1 MPAVFS
7 AKTALGLLLSS
18 FVVLSSGSSTG
29 SRQLTSTGLTASING
44 IDYYVSP
51 YPAGSLLSAVCPSI
65 TALPSVLGF
74 VPVTVLQDSGVS
86 TESLGRL
93 FSNWTV
99 TDDVFQSGFL
109 GAVLLPP
116 SSRHVPTNCRS
127 QTPSA
132 WNSSLL
138 SASGHKPLVYSS
150 LAPTTVP
157 SGPYFLNV
165 HTGDFHP
172 VYRLYSDYAQAFV
185 ETVLQTPHGSFQPL
199 SAHTAGAAAI
209 SIAVPSRLYYTR
221 TATKPLAGVR
231 VGVKDIYR
239 LAGMRGSNG
248 NRAYYSLYPPANET
262 GTAVQRLIDAG
273 AIIVGLQKTSQFANG
288 ETATA
293 DWVDFQSP
301 FNPRGNGYQDPSS
314 SSAGAGASIASYD
327 WLDLAIGSDTGGS
340 IRGPSAKNGV
350 FGNRPTHGLVG
361 LDHVMPLS
369 PDLDTAGL
377 ITRDPYLWD
386 TAQQVLYGPENYTS
400 FANKKPNYPAQI
412 YVVDFQISKP
422 NSTSLDSGSSR
433 SYQTIVNVFLDG
445 LAKVTNGTL
454 EEFVSE
460 DAWKASGPAP
470 LRDTTPLSE
479 LLNTTYATL
488 VAKDQARLLRDQF
501 YADYAVAH
509 DGRRPHVN
517 PIPLT
522 RWAYGDSLP
531 SSVRDE
537 AAANKTAF
545 ADWFNSQVL
554 FNDTKDPL
562 RCSSALMVYVGD
574 SGSGSSN
581 RDRYIEAASS
591 PPFGFS
597 RGRFSPFSGCP
608 DVVFPLPDE
617 TTVTNDLVTGHDEQ
631 YPVSVDVLAARGCD
645 GMLARLAQDLSAL
658 GLVARPKVGS
668 TL

>member
-1 MPAVFS
+1 MPAAS
-7 AKTALGLLLSS
+7 TAKTALGLLLSS
-18 FVVLSSGSSTG
+18 FVAFSSGSSTG
-29 SRQLTSTGLTASING
+29 SRQLASTGLTASING
-44 IDYYVSP
+44 VDYYASP
-51 YPAGSLLSAVCPSI
+51 YPSGSLLSAVCPSLA
-65 TALPSVLGF
+65 TLPSVLGF
-74 VPVTVLQDSGVS
+74 VPVTVLQDDGVS
-86 TESLGRL
+86 IESLGRL

-99 TDDVFQSGFL
+99 ADDVFQSGFL

-116 SSRHVPTNCRS
+116 SSRHVPTSCRS

-138 SASGHKPLVYSS
+138 SASGRKPLVYSS
-150 LAPTTVP
+150 LAPKTVP

-185 ETVLQTPHGSFQPL
+185 ETVLQTPQGSFLPL
-199 SAHTAGAAAI
+199 SAHTAGSAAI
-209 SIAVPSRLYYTR
+209 SIAVPSRLYYKR
-221 TATKPLAGVR
+221 TAKKPLAGVR

-239 LAGMRGSNG
+239 LAGIRGSNG

-273 AIIVGLQKTSQFANG
+273 AIVVGLQKTSQFANG

-293 DWVDFQSP
+293 DWVDYHSP

-327 WLDLAIGSDTGGS
+327 WLDIAIGSDTGGS

-386 TAQQVLYGPENYTS
+386 IAQQALYGPENYKS
-400 FANKKPNYPAQI
+400 FANKKPNYPTQI
-412 YVVDFQISKP
+412 YVVDFQISKL
-422 NSTSLDSGSSR
+422 NSTGLDAGSR
-433 SYQTIVNVFLDG
+433 KTYETIVSAFLNG
-445 LAKVTNGTL
+445 LAKVTNGSF
-454 EEFVSE
+454 EEFAYE
-460 DAWKASGPAP
+460 DAWKESGPRP
-470 LRDTTPLSE
+470 LRDTTSLNV
-479 LLNTTYATL
+479 LLNSTYATL

-501 YADYAVAH
+501 YADYAAAH

-517 PIPLT
+517 PIPLS

-531 SSVRDE
+531 SSARDE
-537 AAANKTAF
+537 AAANKTEF
-545 ADWFNSQVL
+545 ANWFNSQVL
-554 FNDTKDPL
+554 VKDTKDPL

-574 SGSGSSN
+574 SGSGGPS
-581 RDRYIEAASS
+581 RDLYLRASP

-617 TTVTNDLVTGHDEQ
+617 TTVMNDVITGHEEQ

-658 GLVARPKVGS
+658 GLVAQPKVGS